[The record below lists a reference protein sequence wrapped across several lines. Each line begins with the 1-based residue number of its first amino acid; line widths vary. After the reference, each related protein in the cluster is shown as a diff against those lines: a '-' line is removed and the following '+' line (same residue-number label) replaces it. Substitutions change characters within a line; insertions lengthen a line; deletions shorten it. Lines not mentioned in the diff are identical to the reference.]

1 MDKEEMRQRAIDLVN
16 AYFNGDEIL
25 MKDPDHGVHRWV
37 TIKHPQYWNYLEE
50 FCKNVDKYKI
60 IGKKED
66 GKEV

>member
-25 MKDPDHGVHRWV
+25 MKDPDHGVYRWV
-37 TIKHPQYWNYLEE
+37 TIRHPNYWSYLEE

-60 IGKKED
+60 AGEKED
-66 GKEV
+66 GKEI